1 MSRLPCTAMVRRD
14 GAAVAMAIVLLLTMI
29 PLAGD
34 QATGAEGR
42 TLDGILFSEVSPKGD
57 SEGFALTNYG
67 SSAVDIGGYTIAK
80 AYDTTASSNL
90 FVVNSGTIIGPG
102 DTLAFVRTDS
112 ATDWFCRTSDTR
124 DVVTMASSGG
134 RNLAVTDSAGT
145 LYLYNASGTLIDT
158 VAYRASLTGA
168 DNANPQAGWSGQSAY
183 LGNKQQGIIRVES
196 TDTDTAADWTP
207 QGSGLLSQSYDSV
220 TSVNTTV
227 TPFTFPESS
236 GKPIYDA
243 LYDADQWVCIS
254 IYMLTSQNIISILCG
269 LEVRGVDVTLILEED
284 PLGYSH
290 PVDDLKAL
298 SEAGADIWMIG
309 AGTDDRYS
317 YVHNKYMVVDGDTV
331 VITSENWTS
340 GNMECK
346 DRTNSGNRGWGAVVY
361 GTEFAKKM
369 MEYFDNDI
377 NYKVDL
383 LSFKDAY
390 PTATASTDLPAY
402 DDAVAYGQSINYQS
416 QTYNANVSIYM
427 SPDNTCKALTELIDG
442 AQERVY
448 SQQMDL
454 GAAWS
459 SLSVSESPVTAMADA
474 AYRGVDA
481 RLLISASDEKDFVD
495 ELNSQSNVKAAIQ
508 KSSGFSTMHNKGVV
522 VDDTVWVSSV
532 NWTPNSFYNNR
543 E

>member
-1 MSRLPCTAMVRRD
+1 MVRRD

-42 TLDGILFSEVSPKGD
+42 ALDGILFSEVSPKGD

-80 AYDTTASSNL
+80 AYGDLSSSNP
-90 FVVNSGTIIGPG
+90 FVVNSGTTIGPG

-112 ATDWFCRTSDTR
+112 ANDWFCRTSETR
-124 DVVTMASSGG
+124 EVVTMASSGS

-298 SEAGADIWMIG
+298 SEEGADIWMIG

-331 VITSENWTS
+331 V
-340 GNMECK
+340 G
-346 DRTNSGNRGWGAVVY
+346 G
-361 GTEFAKKM
+361 GT
-369 MEYFDNDI
+369 I
-377 NYKVDL
+377 L
-383 LSFKDAY
+383 
-390 PTATASTDLPAY
+390 
-402 DDAVAYGQSINYQS
+402 
-416 QTYNANVSIYM
+416 
-427 SPDNTCKALTELIDG
+427 
-442 AQERVY
+442 
-448 SQQMDL
+448 
-454 GAAWS
+454 
-459 SLSVSESPVTAMADA
+459 
-474 AYRGVDA
+474 
-481 RLLISASDEKDFVD
+481 
-495 ELNSQSNVKAAIQ
+495 
-508 KSSGFSTMHNKGVV
+508 
-522 VDDTVWVSSV
+522 
-532 NWTPNSFYNNR
+532 
-543 E
+543 